1 MNKCSYINCNLDVDK
16 IISEIEFQVNKLHQE
31 KKTYKAS
38 IFYKSWV
45 LNGAKGNGKS
55 AHDNTKACGQKQKCN
70 NGIRYFDFF
79 QEISLKNDQIKYG
92 REISAASI
100 RDAASL
106 LISSKNINDAL
117 CKVGFKDPK
126 KHNISQRISAFASR
140 DNNFASSAEIKSEA
154 NIFINIVDEI
164 RRKFKFWDG
173 ISNHVIDTSK
183 SLQDDTLVLDIW
195 DIKKKQ
201 LLTG

>member
-1 MNKCSYINCNLDVDK
+1 M
-16 IISEIEFQVNKLHQE
+16 
-31 KKTYKAS
+31 
-38 IFYKSWV
+38 
-45 LNGAKGNGKS
+45 
-55 AHDNTKACGQKQKCN
+55 
-70 NGIRYFDFF
+70 
-79 QEISLKNDQIKYG
+79 KNDQIKYG

-154 NIFINIVDEI
+154 NIFINI
-164 RRKFKFWDG
+164 
-173 ISNHVIDTSK
+173 IDY
-183 SLQDDTLVLDIW
+183 L
-195 DIKKKQ
+195 
-201 LLTG
+201 